1 MEIISKEQFARVQD
15 IIKHSVKV
23 NSNNEYDIFSGYL
36 KCKECDS
43 NLTIRKSKE
52 YTYYA
57 CSSHVRKRGCN
68 NKHTIRKDIL
78 EEKVITVNRVTKV
91 VKGGR
96 QFRFSATVVVGNR
109 KGKVGLGTGKAK
121 EMPDAVKKATQA
133 ATKNVINVSLIDNRT
148 IPHEITI
155 KEGAAKVL
163 LKPAA
168 EGTGVKAGGPV
179 RDVLE
184 LAGVKDV
191 LSKSLGSSTK
201 INMARATL
209 KALQN
214 QRTATEIAALRGKEE
229 SEILS

>member
-1 MEIISKEQFARVQD
+1 MQEKTKNTRSEEKNNKNL
-15 IIKHSVKV
+15 KHSDNKG
-23 NSNNEYDIFSGYL
+23 N
-36 KCKECDS
+36 K
-43 NLTIRKSKE
+43 RKPRRMEKPKS
-52 YTYYA
+52 
-57 CSSHVRKRGCN
+57 
-68 NKHTIRKDIL
+68 DL
-78 EEKVITVNRVTKV
+78 EDKVISINRVTKV

-133 ATKNVINVSLIDNRT
+133 ATKNLINVELIDNRT
-148 IPHEITI
+148 ISHEII
-155 KEGAAKVL
+155 MKEGAVRVM
-163 LKPAA
+163 LKPAT

-209 KALQN
+209 NALKN
-214 QRTATEIAALRGKEE
+214 QKSPAHIAKLRGKTVEE
-229 SEILS
+229 LRD

>member
-1 MEIISKEQFARVQD
+1 MNEENVKKEVVTAEENTSSSENGKKEFRRNNNNNRRPRRNNFSKPKTD
-15 IIKHSVKV
+15 
-23 NSNNEYDIFSGYL
+23 
-36 KCKECDS
+36 
-43 NLTIRKSKE
+43 
-52 YTYYA
+52 
-57 CSSHVRKRGCN
+57 
-68 NKHTIRKDIL
+68 L
-78 EEKVITVNRVTKV
+78 EDKVIDIKRVTKV

-109 KGKVGLGTGKAK
+109 KGKVGIGVGKAK

-133 ATKNVINVSLIDNRT
+133 ASRNLINVELIDNRT
-148 IPHEITI
+148 ISHEIIT
-155 KEGAAKVL
+155 KEGAVRVM
-163 LKPAA
+163 LKPAT

-209 KALQN
+209 RALAEQKSPSHV
-214 QRTATEIAALRGKEE
+214 AELRGKTVEE
-229 SEILS
+229 IRG

>member
-1 MEIISKEQFARVQD
+1 MSEENVKKEIKNEQQR
-15 IIKHSVKV
+15 K
-23 NSNNEYDIFSGYL
+23 NNNGKRRNRNNFN
-36 KCKECDS
+36 KP
-43 NLTIRKSKE
+43 KS
-52 YTYYA
+52 
-57 CSSHVRKRGCN
+57 
-68 NKHTIRKDIL
+68 DL
-78 EEKVITVNRVTKV
+78 EEKVIDINRVTKV

-96 QFRFSATVVVGNR
+96 KFRFSATVVVGNR
-109 KGKVGLGTGKAK
+109 KGKVGLGTGKAN

-133 ATKNVINVSLIDNRT
+133 ANKNLINVELIDNRT
-148 IPHEITI
+148 ISHEIIT
-155 KEGAAKVL
+155 KEGAVKVM

-209 KALQN
+209 NALKGQKSP
-214 QRTATEIAALRGKEE
+214 AHVAELRGKTIEE
-229 SEILS
+229 IRG

>member
-1 MEIISKEQFARVQD
+1 MNEENVKNTTEKKEQPR
-15 IIKHSVKV
+15 K
-23 NSNNEYDIFSGYL
+23 NNNRRPRRNNNY
-36 KCKECDS
+36 
-43 NLTIRKSKE
+43 SKPR
-52 YTYYA
+52 T
-57 CSSHVRKRGCN
+57 
-68 NKHTIRKDIL
+68 DL
-78 EEKVITVNRVTKV
+78 EEKVIDINRVTKV

-133 ATKNVINVSLIDNRT
+133 ASKNLINVELIDNRT
-148 IPHEITI
+148 ISHEII
-155 KEGAAKVL
+155 SKEGAVRVM
-163 LKPAA
+163 LKPAT

-201 INMARATL
+201 INTARATL
-209 KALQN
+209 NALKN
-214 QRTATEIAALRGKEE
+214 QKSPAHIAALRGKSIEE
-229 SEILS
+229 IRG

>member
-1 MEIISKEQFARVQD
+1 MNENVKENVKETSK
-15 IIKHSVKV
+15 
-23 NSNNEYDIFSGYL
+23 
-36 KCKECDS
+36 
-43 NLTIRKSKE
+43 
-52 YTYYA
+52 
-57 CSSHVRKRGCN
+57 N
-68 NKHTIRKDIL
+68 NKERKPRKNMNNRPQKTLD
-78 EEKVITVNRVTKV
+78 EKVIDINRVTKV

-96 QFRFSATVVVGNR
+96 QFRFSATVVVGDR

-121 EMPDAVKKATQA
+121 EMPDAVKKATLA
-133 ATKNVINVSLIDNRT
+133 ASKNLIKVELIDNRT
-148 IPHEITI
+148 ISHEITV
-155 KEGAAKVL
+155 KEGASRVM

-209 KALQN
+209 NALKN
-214 QRTATEIAALRGKEE
+214 QKSPAHIAALRGKTIEE
-229 SEILS
+229 IRG

>member
-1 MEIISKEQFARVQD
+1 MQENNIDVKATKRVKRDNKKDVKREIKKPALD
-15 IIKHSVKV
+15 
-23 NSNNEYDIFSGYL
+23 
-36 KCKECDS
+36 
-43 NLTIRKSKE
+43 
-52 YTYYA
+52 
-57 CSSHVRKRGCN
+57 
-68 NKHTIRKDIL
+68 
-78 EEKVITVNRVTKV
+78 EKVIEIRRVTKV

-109 KGKVGLGTGKAK
+109 KGRVGLGTGKAK

-133 ATKNVINVSLIDNRT
+133 ANKNLINVSLIENRT
-148 IPHEITI
+148 IPHEII
-155 KEGAAKVL
+155 VKDGAAKVM

-209 KALQN
+209 KALKSQKTIE
-214 QRTATEIAALRGKEE
+214 QIAKLRGKEE
-229 SEILS
+229 SEILG

>member
-1 MEIISKEQFARVQD
+1 MNEENVKNENVVTEEKKQEQKPQRNNSKDR
-15 IIKHSVKV
+15 
-23 NSNNEYDIFSGYL
+23 NNRRPRRSNNTRPKSDLEDKTIDI
-36 KCKECDS
+36 
-43 NLTIRKSKE
+43 
-52 YTYYA
+52 
-57 CSSHVRKRGCN
+57 
-68 NKHTIRKDIL
+68 
-78 EEKVITVNRVTKV
+78 NRVTKV

-96 QFRFSATVVVGNR
+96 QMRFSATVVVGNR

-121 EMPDAVKKATQA
+121 EMPDAVRKARDA
-133 ATKNVINVSLIDNRT
+133 AMKNLINVELQDNRT
-148 IPHEITI
+148 ISHDIIT
-155 KEGAAKVL
+155 KEGAVRVM

-209 KALQN
+209 RALAEQKSP
-214 QRTATEIAALRGKEE
+214 AHVAELRGKTIEE
-229 SEILS
+229 IRG